1 MHGYRRP
8 LLHPVLPE
16 PARTFAGLAE
26 RSQSFLSVKQHLII
40 YLKCTLYGKVSSI
53 LIFLIKL
60 LLLPFLNSEAAQ
72 DARLSLLSDLIHDI
86 LDHYIAQLYK
96 VGDNRNAEK
105 LEMHL
110 YLLEDARVGGI
121 EPAWQTVTED
131 FDEEDE
137 GIDEEDIE

>member
-1 MHGYRRP
+1 MPRTVFFCKGFP
-8 LLHPVLPE
+8 LFHQLMW
-16 PARTFAGLAE
+16 
-26 RSQSFLSVKQHLII
+26 
-40 YLKCTLYGKVSSI
+40 LY
-53 LIFLIKL
+53 
-60 LLLPFLNSEAAQ
+60 
-72 DARLSLLSDLIHDI
+72 
-86 LDHYIAQLYK
+86 
-96 VGDNRNAEK
+96 RNAEK